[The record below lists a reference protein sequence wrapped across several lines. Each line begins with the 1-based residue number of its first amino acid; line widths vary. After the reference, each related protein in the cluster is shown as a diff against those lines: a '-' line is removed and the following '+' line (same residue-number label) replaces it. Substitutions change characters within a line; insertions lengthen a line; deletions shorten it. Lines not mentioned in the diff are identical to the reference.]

1 MLTEMALSCAPELLL
16 IATIQGGGGEVM
28 TKKLKKPIAFLTVFA
43 MLLSVLLYF
52 PEGTFGGFG
61 LGVRASAADDSN
73 KVYYDVGEEVSADNT
88 HCVDSNTYTPEEPPK
103 DGSWYRI
110 STPGHLYWFAQQV
123 NGGNPGI
130 NATLENDIILNTNV
144 LNADGTLNT
153 AEADTFAEWK
163 PMGTADEPFTGL
175 FYGNGYH
182 ISGLYFNDDTV
193 EYGGLFGVIGED
205 TDGRIYN
212 VGIVDSYFNGGDYV
226 GAIAGQN
233 NFEIVACFSTA
244 VVVSASGTIGGL
256 CADNNYTLTRSYY
269 LDRGFVNAV
278 DSAKA
283 LGADS
288 FKNGELAYK
297 LCVNSGYPR
306 WGQLLIGENA
316 DSLPVPRT
324 EKNAVYFSQN
334 KYHNHSGDFCKLC
347 NVFVPNKPDQD
358 ENGTYLITKA
368 SELVWFG
375 NLMYEGHSFSE
386 NKNNAKLMNDITM
399 NSDVLDENG
408 NLNTGTFISWTPI
421 GYEELWIFYTG
432 TFDGNGYTISGLYVD
447 DNTATN
453 VGLFGCIANGTI
465 TKLRIVDSY
474 FNGKENVGAICGNI
488 FNGGTI
494 SECYVEANVAG
505 VKYAGGICGKNSNG
519 EIKDCFHEGIVNS
532 ESCGGIVGYNN
543 GGSVKNCINVGDVKG
558 TDCDNICGET
568 TSYDAIQDCYFNKD
582 LTTQSLYNDQICTQ
596 LTTYELTSDSFLPGS
611 STAWE
616 KPQNDNTDHILYY
629 PRLKNIRADGLAVEY
644 TPSFDLVWTD
654 TTTPV
659 YGDDLHFT
667 LDTVIEIYGKKILMN
682 TEIVSAVIRD
692 DQALLPL
699 VIEITNND
707 KVIREECT
715 LKPNLSSTGSKLIIM
730 MGEKE
735 FGYIDISSTPEHL
748 SMVITGDIDVGESTF
763 KMTYT
768 GTAIPWF
775 TGATGSQLLTIEK
788 ATPTVTDPTAS
799 AIDYGKKLS
808 ESVLDLDGWNW
819 EAGDIIPHV
828 DNNGYVAVIGVD
840 DKNYDYTNITGYD
853 STTHIVK
860 RTISLTVNRAAP
872 TIVVKPEPS
881 AVLPGKTVKV
891 SAVITNPNNNSMT
904 DLPSVSFSYK
914 IGSGAETPITGG
926 SFVVPEDTA
935 KGTIITVIA
944 NTPETADYN
953 TATKSAKVTV
963 TDCKHANKVLKF
975 DENSHWYHCNNC
987 DADIDYE
994 EHKGGTATCIDK
1006 AVCTV
1011 CKQEYGSIDSDNH
1024 AKKSNVWSN
1033 DATGHWHG
1041 CEACHAQ
1048 LDKAE
1053 HISSGPATEDNA
1065 ELCTI
1070 CDYVITRASGCVA
1083 TPVISPNG
1091 GTFSGSRTVSITCD
1105 TSGAVIYYT
1114 TNGDDPTANSKKYT
1128 EPFTIS
1134 SSLTVKAIALKLGVD
1149 DSLIA
1154 QAVFTKSSSG
1164 GPSGPSGP
1172 SRPSR
1177 PSTPTK
1183 PSIGGSEKSWEEIA
1197 AELAKLP
1204 IGSEVTMEL
1213 NSNTTVP
1220 VEVIKVIADRKLK
1233 VTFVYD
1239 SVRSW
1244 KTDGAEITAP
1254 AEADLSI
1261 LTTNKLKTDELRG
1274 ISGIQFTISNTGIP
1288 TDLAISFKADFASQ
1302 FANLYKSVDGK
1313 LVFVTCAKLGA
1324 DGKVILPD
1332 VIEKGDYV
1340 AMLCEFS
1347 DLSGDMN
1354 NDGILN
1360 ALDASAVLKD
1370 IVGLEPGKNPIM
1382 ADFSGDGLMNAMD
1395 ASAILKRIVGIA

>member
-1 MLTEMALSCAPELLL
+1 MALSCTSELLL
-16 IATIQGGGGEVM
+16 IATIHGGGEVM
-28 TKKLKKPIAFLTVFA
+28 TRKLKKPIAFLTVFA

-73 KVYYDVGEEVSADNT
+73 MISDDVGEEVSADDT
-88 HCVDSNTYTPEEPPK
+88 YCVDSNTYTPEEPPK

-123 NGGNPGI
+123 NRGNNEI
-130 NATLENDIILNTNV
+130 YATLVNDIVLNSNV
-144 LNADGTLNT
+144 LKADGTLNT
-153 AEADTFAEWK
+153 EAKSTFAKWT
-163 PMGTADEPFTGL
+163 PIGTAEYPFKGIL
-175 FYGNGYH
+175 DGYGHH
-182 ISGLYFNDDTV
+182 ISGLYFDDPTV
-193 EYGGLFGVIGED
+193 EYGGLFGVIGILGQLPY
-205 TDGRIYN
+205 GRVREI
-212 VGIVDSYFNGGDYV
+212 GIVDSYFNGGDYV

-256 CADNNYTLTRSYY
+256 CADNKYTLARSYY

-288 FKNGELAYK
+288 FKSGELTYK
-297 LCVNSGYPR
+297 LCFNSGNPL
-306 WGQLLIGENA
+306 WGQMLTGENA

-324 EKNAVYFSQN
+324 EENEVYFSQN
-334 KYHNHSGDFCKLC
+334 KYHNHSGDFCELC

-368 SELVWFG
+368 SELVWFA
-375 NLMYEGHSFSE
+375 NLNWDRE
-386 NKNNAKLMNDITM
+386 NNTNAKLMNDIKM
-399 NSDVLDENG
+399 NSNVLDENG
-408 NLNTGTFISWTPI
+408 DLNTGTFIPWTPI
-421 GYEELWIFYTG
+421 GNEYYWILYTG
-432 TFDGNGYTISGLYVD
+432 TFDGNGYTISGLYFD
-447 DNTATN
+447 DDTATD

-543 GGSVKNCINVGDVKG
+543 GGTVKNCINVGDVKG
-558 TDCDNICGET
+558 TGCDNICGNT
-568 TSYDAIQDCYFNKD
+568 SSYDAIQDCYFNKD

-596 LTTYELTSDSFLPGS
+596 LTTYELTADSFLPGS
-611 STAWE
+611 STAWV

-629 PRLKNIRADGLAVEY
+629 PKPKNIRADGLAVKY
-644 TPSFDLVWTD
+644 TPSFDLVWKD
-654 TTTPV
+654 TTTPK

-667 LDTVIEIYGKKILMN
+667 LDAVIEIYGKKILMN

-692 DQALLPL
+692 DQVLSPL

-715 LKPNLSSTGSKLIIM
+715 LKPNLSPTGSKLIIM
-730 MGEKE
+730 VGEKE
-735 FGYIDISSTPEHL
+735 FAYIDISSTPEHL
-748 SMVITGDIDVGESTF
+748 PMVITGDIDVGESTF

-775 TGATGSQLLTIEK
+775 TGATGSQPLTIGK
-788 ATPTVTDPTAS
+788 ATPNVIDPTAS
-799 AIDYGKKLS
+799 AIGYGEKLS
-808 ESVLDLDGWNW
+808 ESELDLDGWSW
-819 EAGDIIPHV
+819 KDGDIIPHV

-840 DKNYDYTNITGYD
+840 DKNYDYTSITGYD

-860 RTISLTVNRAAP
+860 RTIPLTVNRATP

-881 AVLPGKTVKV
+881 AVLPGKTVNV
-891 SAVITNPNNNSMT
+891 SAVVTNPNNNSMT
-904 DLPSVSFSYK
+904 DLPSVTFSYK
-914 IGSGAETPITGG
+914 IGSGAETPINGG
-926 SFVVPEDTA
+926 SFVVPEGTA
-935 KGTIITVIA
+935 NGTIITVIA
-944 NTPETADYN
+944 TTPETADYN

-963 TDCKHANKVLKF
+963 TDCKHATKVLRF
-975 DENSHWYHCNNC
+975 DENSHWYYCDNC
-987 DADIDYE
+987 GAYLDVE
-994 EHKGGTATCIDK
+994 EHNGGTATCIDK

-1011 CKQEYGSIDSDNH
+1011 CKQEYGSLDSDNH
-1024 AKKSNVWSN
+1024 VKKSNVWSN
-1033 DATGHWHG
+1033 DAMGHWHE
-1041 CEACHAQ
+1041 CEACHEQ
-1048 LDKAE
+1048 LDKAA

-1091 GTFSGSRTVSITCD
+1091 GTFSGSRTVTITCD

-1164 GPSGPSGP
+1164 GPSCPSGP

-1213 NSNTTVP
+1213 NGNTTVP

-1244 KTDGAEITAP
+1244 KTDGAKITAP
-1254 AEADLSI
+1254 AAADLSI
-1261 LTTNKLKTDELRG
+1261 LTTSKLKTDGLRG

-1288 TDLAISFKADFASQ
+1288 TDLAISFKAEFASQ

-1370 IVGLEPGKNPIM
+1370 IVSLAKGANPLM
-1382 ADFSGDGLMNAMD
+1382 ADFNGDGNINALD
-1395 ASAILKRIVGIA
+1395 AAAVLKGIVGLA